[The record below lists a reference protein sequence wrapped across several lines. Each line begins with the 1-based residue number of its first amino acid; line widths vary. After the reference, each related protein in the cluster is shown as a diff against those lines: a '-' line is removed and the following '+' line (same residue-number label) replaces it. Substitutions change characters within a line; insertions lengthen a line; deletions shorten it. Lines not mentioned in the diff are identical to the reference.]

1 MLAAGFCSLHAV
13 SCSQCLDLIDL
24 ATTVL
29 RIVTGAHTI
38 MSSSSSSSGSYEGAC
53 ACGAVSY
60 TIDEDLSEASICHCK
75 TCQAWSGGVFVY
87 VQSKKVEVKNQA
99 NVSVWKSS
107 EWGERGFCK
116 TCGSNVYC
124 RITAPGP
131 MEGQYHIG
139 AGTLKDWKGIKLTS
153 QIFID
158 RKPDGY
164 EFTADGKKMTAD
176 DIYALWG
183 AS

>member
-1 MLAAGFCSLHAV
+1 
-13 SCSQCLDLIDL
+13 
-24 ATTVL
+24 
-29 RIVTGAHTI
+29 
-38 MSSSSSSSGSYEGAC
+38 MSSSSSLSSYEGAC

-60 TIDEDLSEASICHCK
+60 TITGEIKEASTCHCK

-87 VQSKKVEVKNQA
+87 VQSKHVQLNNEDKLTT
-99 NVSVWKSS
+99 WRSS
-107 EWGERGFCK
+107 EWAERAFCT
-116 TCGSNVYC
+116 TCGSSIYC

-131 MEGQYHIG
+131 LQGEYHIG
-139 AGTLKDWKGIKLTS
+139 AGTLKDWKGIKLDK

-164 EFTADGKKMTAD
+164 EFTAAGTKMTAD

-183 AS
+183 ASEKK